1 MRRARTEDNSFD
13 RCAASWAGLIFPAV
27 YGQRLLKE
35 STLTINVYVE
45 IIEGGPT
52 FIDGF
57 LHYFGRKVDYRA
69 KLLFDR
75 SAVEI
80 SG

>member
-13 RCAASWAGLIFPAV
+13 RCAASWAGLIFAAV

-57 LHYFGRKVDYRA
+57 LHYFGGTINDDGE
-69 KLLFDR
+69 LLL
-75 SAVEI
+75 
-80 SG
+80 G